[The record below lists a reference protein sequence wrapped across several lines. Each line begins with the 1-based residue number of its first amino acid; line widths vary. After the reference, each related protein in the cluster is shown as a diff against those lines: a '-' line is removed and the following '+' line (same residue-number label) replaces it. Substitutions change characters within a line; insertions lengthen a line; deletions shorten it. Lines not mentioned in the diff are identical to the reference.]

1 MIPPAAGR
9 IRPGCYHAPVTVSQH
24 ESRLRRY
31 ADLLLKV
38 GVNLQ
43 PGQKLVVRTS
53 TEAVDLTRLVVERA
67 YKMGSPYVE
76 VFWSDEGVTRSRFL
90 HAPDGSFDIVP
101 QENAQAMIR
110 LAQEGAASLSILAD
124 DPDNLAGTDPQRMAT
139 YLKNWRPLLK
149 PYYEFAMSDRIAWCV
164 SAAASPAWAR
174 RVFPDLPEAQAVE
187 KLWDLIFRAVR
198 LDADDPAAAWQ
209 AHLGRLATAK
219 SRLNEKG
226 YAALRFR
233 APGTDLRVGLA
244 DGHLWDGGS
253 SRTPQGVD
261 FVANL
266 PTEEVFTAPHRER
279 VDGVVRASKPLA
291 YNGNLIDDFELT
303 FEDGAV
309 TKAVAGTGQAALDNI
324 LSADGGA
331 RRLGEVALVPASSP
345 ISRTGVLFY
354 ETLFDENAACHIAL
368 GQAYAVT
375 VKDGA
380 NMSAEEKL
388 AAGLND
394 SLTHVDFM
402 IGSARMDI
410 DGELPSGELE
420 PVMRGGEWVD

>member
-1 MIPPAAGR
+1 MN
-9 IRPGCYHAPVTVSQH
+9 TSQH

-53 TEAVDLTRLVVERA
+53 TESVDLTRLVVEGA
-67 YKMGSPYVE
+67 YKLGSPYVE
-76 VFWSDEGVTRSRFL
+76 VFWSDEGVTRTRFM
-90 HAPDGSFDIVP
+90 HAPDSSFEIVP

-110 LAQEGAASLSILAD
+110 LAKEGAASLSIAAD
-124 DPDNLAGTDPQRMAT
+124 DPDNLAGTDPKRMAT

-149 PYYEFAMSDRIAWCV
+149 PYYEIAMSDGIAWCV

-174 RVFPDLPEAQAVE
+174 RVFPGIPEKQAVE
-187 KLWDLIFRAVR
+187 KLWDLIFKAVR
-198 LDADDPAAAWQ
+198 LDADDPVAAWRS
-209 AHLGRLATAK
+209 HLDRLSTAK
-219 SRLNEKG
+219 ARLNDKN

-244 DGHLWDGGS
+244 EGHLWDGGS
-253 SRTPQGVD
+253 SRTPQDVS
-261 FVANL
+261 FVANM

-303 FEDGAV
+303 FEGGVV

-324 LSADGGA
+324 LSADAGA
-331 RRLGEVALVPASSP
+331 RRLGEVALVPASSR

-368 GQAYAVT
+368 GKAYAVT
-375 VKDGA
+375 VKGGA
-380 NMSAEEKL
+380 NMNQEEKL

-402 IGSARMDI
+402 IGSDQMDV